1 MDMNIFEILRAKSM
15 DKEGDAKTLK
25 EHIKDALDRVKKL
38 YESISKIN
46 FEWETFS
53 DIDKKEG
60 FFKNLAKAIILHDF
74 GKVDY
79 KFQQQLFKR
88 REEEDNSEWLKVET
102 FFSND
107 TKKVHFHRHEILSS
121 IYGSFLL
128 NNTEWSKK
136 IMTAILL
143 HHYNNYFIDI
153 PSLPVI
159 IRDFE
164 EDIEGYIKFISTKKK
179 VFEESYNNLLDYL
192 FQDFSNETFV
202 NEAIK
207 ELKNSAN
214 WDNAENLF
222 NSYLEDDLSGFVDFY
237 EPKNKLSNDTKKL
250 DKETYQF
257 LVFLGALRRVDYSS
271 SGDIL
276 IEGNS
281 PEGVLKFDELVK
293 NFKEKFQT
301 KILWQ
306 EEILKDKNSNKIK
319 HLILV
324 APTGAGKTEFS
335 ILWAAKNPRKFLYTL
350 PLRVALND
358 LFMRFK
364 GNDKKGYFD
373 KENVNILHSTAFIEY
388 VKENEGQSLDTEREI
403 TSSKLLSYPLMLT
416 TPDQIFLTSLNYY
429 GSDKIISV
437 YPTSSIVVD
446 EIQTFNPE
454 MAAIV
459 VKTLRI
465 IKHLG
470 GNILVMTATL
480 PPYFNEFLND
490 LCFEKL
496 DISNYADKIEIKN
509 YKRKRHCIEIIEK
522 NLCEYREKGK
532 TKSCNVEIKP
542 EIKEY
547 LKKKLKDKQN
557 VLIVVNNV
565 KKAISL
571 YKYLENEWK
580 KDRNDYKISLLH
592 SRLIEKYKT
601 ERIDE
606 IKKGLKKKEKI
617 IVVSTQIIEASV
629 DFDFDFMLTEL
640 STIDSQIQRWGRVYR
655 KRDKD
660 YKSDE
665 ANILIFAGEKKEDNK
680 IKIDKGTSYIYDKE
694 VLESTRDILMK
705 YQKQIL
711 SYEEEKKMVEET
723 FNKKIGNKTLKDKYV
738 KKIEETLEFLNYFS
752 ASKKSEAQRIFRK
765 LAGFNAVVP
774 ALMKEDNKGW
784 VRKLAEIIENGD
796 SISWNEI
803 ENETG
808 KNRWILKAEIYNYSV
823 TVPEFALEK
832 YGWFLSPDFKGFKV
846 LRVEKEVINN
856 IKEYGLDNWFQE
868 LEDIE
873 INERFY

>member
-15 DKEGDAKTLK
+15 DKEGNAKTLK

-53 DIDKKEG
+53 NKDKKEE

-79 KFQQQLFKR
+79 KFQQQLFKK

-107 TKKVHFHRHEILSS
+107 AKKVHFHRHEILSS
-121 IYGSFLL
+121 IYVSFLL
-128 NNTEWSKK
+128 DNTEWSKK
-136 IMTAILL
+136 VMTAILL

-164 EDIEGYIKFISTKKK
+164 EDIEGYMKFISSKKK

-222 NSYLEDDLSGFVDFY
+222 NSYLDDDLSGFVDFY

-250 DKETYQF
+250 DKATYQF

-276 IEGNS
+276 IERNS

-324 APTGAGKTEFS
+324 APTGSGKTEFS

-388 VKENEGQSLDTEREI
+388 VKENEGQSLDTERKI

-580 KDRNDYKISLLH
+580 KDRNDYKIFLLH

-606 IKKGLKKKEKI
+606 IKKGLKKNEKI
-617 IVVSTQIIEASV
+617 IVVSTQLIEASV

-655 KRDKD
+655 KRNED
-660 YKSDE
+660 Y
-665 ANILIFAGEKKEDNK
+665 EKKEVNIVVFVGK
-680 IKIDKGTSYIYDKE
+680 IENGELSIDQGTSYIYDKE
-694 VLESTRDILMK
+694 VLESTRDILIK

-711 SYEEEKKMVEET
+711 SYEEEKRMVEET
-723 FNKKIGNKTLKDKYV
+723 FNKKIGNKTLKDKYEE
-738 KKIEETLEFLNYFS
+738 KIEETLKFLNYFS
-752 ASKKSEAQRIFRK
+752 ASKKSEAQRIFRR
-765 LAGFNAVVP
+765 LAGFSAVVP

-784 VRKLAEIIENGD
+784 VRKLGEIIENGD
-796 SISWNEI
+796 NISWNEI

-823 TVPEFALEK
+823 TVPEFAMGK
-832 YGWFLSPDFKGFKV
+832 YGWFLSSDFKGFKV
-846 LRVEKEVINN
+846 LRVEKEVIDN
-856 IKEYGLDNWFQE
+856 IREYGLDDWFQE